1 MTKYRGIEAEEE
13 VGKQAGAAGEV
24 ERRKGAPHAVE
35 VVEGRI
41 RHDDHAADVVALHD
55 NEATQLPWWC
65 NDHGEGAIAVEQRED
80 AETGGED
87 DHAAQ
92 GLVGDSD
99 VVEVDLRKAGHG
111 MDNGEHGDVE
121 VELAQREAGEVDTR
135 GIKDHS
141 TTDHANEKQLH
152 ETTHMILYSPVL

>member
-55 NEATQLPWWC
+55 NEATQLP
-65 NDHGEGAIAVEQRED
+65 
-80 AETGGED
+80 
-87 DHAAQ
+87 
-92 GLVGDSD
+92 
-99 VVEVDLRKAGHG
+99 
-111 MDNGEHGDVE
+111 
-121 VELAQREAGEVDTR
+121 
-135 GIKDHS
+135 
-141 TTDHANEKQLH
+141 
-152 ETTHMILYSPVL
+152 